1 MESNMATH
9 TTTTRILAPDFPSRS
24 YAKIFLDPVEE
35 KKPVV
40 AFSTAAF
47 DFEDSL
53 QDDVFIGG
61 VPIGTYTNSKT
72 KSKSVFYCGICKKHH
87 KAFTPTEADVPAEC
101 PHCHTPY
108 TLHHRGSTVKYAV
121 SKTEWHDT
129 GNISYHLYHRS
140 VAYSI
145 SKNQFYPVNRTSTLL
160 YKKKANKWLT
170 KAGSRVNSAVQ
181 DYLLPLLKEYYPE
194 IPVTTRA
201 QLLIANNPR
210 LIDLFKFNT
219 LPKSKT
225 TWGTSMDT
233 LENWAAAFMLQGPD
247 VKHRKRIYYAYDKH
261 GSKGAFKAIAP
272 SINSKIIR
280 RFLWSYMAMHKV
292 PDLNH
297 LLTLGF
303 TVAHLEEMVQAS
315 VLIQKSPRTMNF
327 IESLGA
333 LHELGLTPRR
343 AVNRTKKLLS
353 DPDTVQHMADAA
365 RMVRQIRI
373 KDPDYLLPV
382 EADHPHLHDLVL
394 EAYLLRLDNGEIVE
408 YADPKTVYDWE
419 NGEYVV
425 SRVRTSKE
433 LQRVG
438 SKMLHCVGAYGNW
451 IAQGYTDIYVVSAKT
466 DLDTPLVCISLS
478 LEYSRVKM
486 QQAKLRRNKL
496 VSTNET
502 LFAVVKEWL
511 DKFPTIS
518 TEGCSDLLRYNHE
531 EIREILNEPL

>member
-1 MESNMATH
+1 MATH
-9 TTTTRILAPDFPSRS
+9 TTTTHIINPALILRS
-24 YAKIFLDPVEE
+24 YANIVLDPVEE
-35 KKPVV
+35 KKPV
-40 AFSTAAF
+40 AAF
-47 DFEDSL
+47 DTSL
-53 QDDVFIGG
+53 CALDDTPFAFGI
-61 VPIGTYTNSKT
+61 PIGSYNKINK
-72 KSKSVFYCGICKKHH
+72 KSKSVFYCGVCKKHH
-87 KAFTPTEADVPAEC
+87 KVFTPAEADIPSEC
-101 PHCHTPY
+101 PHCNTPY
-108 TLHHRGSTVKYAV
+108 NLYHHGNSGEYAV

-129 GNISYHLYHRS
+129 GNISYHLYNRGF
-140 VAYSI
+140 AYSI
-145 SKNQFYPVNRTSTLL
+145 SKNQFYPINRVTTLV
-160 YKKKANKWLT
+160 YKKKTNKWLT
-170 KAGSRVNSAVQ
+170 KVGGRVESSVQ
-181 DYLLPLLKEYYPE
+181 DYLLPLLNEYYPE
-194 IPVTTRA
+194 IPVKSRA
-201 QLLIANNPR
+201 DILVANNPR
-210 LIDLFKFNT
+210 LIDLFKFKT
-219 LPKSKT
+219 LPNAKT
-225 TWGTSMDT
+225 AWGTSMDT
-233 LENWAAAFMLQGPD
+233 LANWVAAFMLQGPD

-272 SINSKIIR
+272 TINSKIVR

-292 PDLNH
+292 SDLKH

-315 VLIQKSPRTMNF
+315 VLIQKSPHTMNF

-373 KDPDYLLPV
+373 KDPEYLLPV

-394 EAYLLRLDNGEIVE
+394 EAYLLRLDNGQIVE
-408 YADPKTVYDWE
+408 YPDPKTVYDWE
-419 NGEYVV
+419 NDDYVI

-451 IAQGYTDIYVVSAKT
+451 IAQGYTDIYVVAAKAA
-466 DLDTPLVCISLS
+466 LETPLVCISLS
-478 LEYSRVKM
+478 LEYTRVKM
-486 QQAKLRRNKL
+486 QQGKLRRNKL

-511 DKFPTIS
+511 DKFPAIS
-518 TEGCSDLLRYNHE
+518 SEGCSDLLRYNHE